1 MTKNW
6 RLSVSLSK
14 ELEAEIIK
22 LRKEDEYCR
31 MSYAD
36 LIRILI
42 ERGLQVS
49 EKTEQ
54 PVSNAG

>member
-49 EKTEQ
+49 EKTAQ
-54 PVSNAG
+54 PVRNMG

>member
-49 EKTEQ
+49 EKTAQ
-54 PVSNAG
+54 PVRNAG

>member
-49 EKTEQ
+49 EKTAQ

>member
-49 EKTEQ
+49 EKTAQ
-54 PVSNAG
+54 PVSNEG